1 MAPPSTEASQRT
13 TGNEEAIEIGKEGH
27 AAIAFTRIGC
37 VANAWRNGLDTIGPV
52 IGVGG
57 DGRIVE
63 PSKSDGIGGEG
74 ARINLVFVVNG
85 MPATPNCQ
93 AGRDGVRHGTAPRPQ
108 CISGGKGRPDGKPA

>member
-63 PSKSDGIGGEG
+63 PSKSDGIGGEVES
-74 ARINLVFVVNG
+74 INLCSLVNL
-85 MPATPNCQ
+85 MPATPNDPAC
-93 AGRDGVRHGTAPRPQ
+93 RRRVRHGNPP
-108 CISGGKGRPDGKPA
+108 PL

>member
-63 PSKSDGIGGEG
+63 PSKSDGIGGEVEC
-74 ARINLVFVVNG
+74 INLVCGVIFLSRNPKN
-85 MPATPNCQ
+85 PAGS
-93 AGRDGVRHGTAPRPQ
+93 ARVRARPAPSTSHISTGT
-108 CISGGKGRPDGKPA
+108 G